1 MTSNFFSGPDI
12 GIVSCQPRLGTNVKI
27 WKVKMWGGMQSKEK
41 MFGWKVKMCI
51 LQCAVWI
58 GEAAGEMWT
67 LLNFSH
73 VTRLAFHSAGKS
85 KQIGSHVMVEIYLLV
100 SRGCERWNWRGGG
113 RDMKWVGCLTWN
125 VIAAAY
131 MWGPT
136 MREHVKY
143 EFENLFRHILMKL
156 DFCKC
161 DFEKRI

>member
-27 WKVKMWGGMQSKEK
+27 WKVKMWGGKRCLGENVHIAVCSVDRRGG
-41 MFGWKVKMCI
+41 GWNVNPAKLFTCDK
-51 LQCAVWI
+51 L
-58 GEAAGEMWT
+58 G
-67 LLNFSH
+67 
-73 VTRLAFHSAGKS
+73 FHSAGKS

-100 SRGCERWNWRGGG
+100 WWGCEIWNWREGG
-113 RDMKWVGCLTWN
+113 RLDMKWVGCLTWN

-143 EFENLFRHILMKL
+143 EFENLFCHILMKL

-161 DFEKRI
+161 DFEKII